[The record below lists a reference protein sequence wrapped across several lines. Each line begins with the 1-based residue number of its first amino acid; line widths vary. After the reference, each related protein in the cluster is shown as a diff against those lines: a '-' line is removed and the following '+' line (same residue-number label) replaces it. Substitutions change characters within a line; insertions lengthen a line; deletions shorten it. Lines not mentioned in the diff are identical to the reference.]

1 MGQPG
6 DEPSLWIIFSV
17 VLGSIVLLILGASLI
32 ISALTP

>member
-6 DEPSLWIIFSV
+6 DEPSLWIIISV